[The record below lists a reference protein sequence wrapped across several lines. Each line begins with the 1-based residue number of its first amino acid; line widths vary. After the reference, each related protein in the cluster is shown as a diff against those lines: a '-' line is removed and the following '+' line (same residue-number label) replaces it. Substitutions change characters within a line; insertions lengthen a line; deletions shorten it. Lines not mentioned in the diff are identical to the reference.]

1 MAEDTT
7 RPNGPHPPQG
17 CKALAANS
25 RFTLPLSDMFPEPM
39 FGKIQRMSGLPEA
52 AVREIE
58 QIHAKWLEFETAGEV
73 RRLMALCADDIEL
86 WPPDAPPLIGRETVS
101 ASMTRRTVRIHGIEI
116 SERRIR
122 GSHEVAYL
130 TANYK
135 TEFSL
140 SENSAPTWSS
150 GSHLWI
156 LRRQADAWVVALVS
170 WTVW

>member
-1 MAEDTT
+1 
-7 RPNGPHPPQG
+7 
-17 CKALAANS
+17 
-25 RFTLPLSDMFPEPM
+25 MFPEPM
-39 FGKIQRMSGLPEA
+39 FGNIQRMSGLPEEA
-52 AVREIE
+52 AREIE
-58 QIHAKWLEFETAGEV
+58 QIHAKWLEFETAGDV
-73 RRLMALCADDIEL
+73 RSLMALCADDIEL
-86 WPPDAPPLIGRETVS
+86 WPPDAPPLIGREPVS

-135 TEFSL
+135 TEYSL

-156 LRRQADAWVVALVS
+156 LRRQADAWVVAMVS
-170 WTVW
+170 WSAW